1 MSMRGDIMA
10 KKLPKKAKI
19 AVIASLCAVLA
30 IAVACI
36 STYFGLYSSI
46 GKTYDTTRIDLSVMP
61 ENIPDV
67 LKYLY
72 DISIVDEGDNGETY
86 LAHPD
91 SIMMPDSDGNEA
103 LHTFY
108 ALGHGRGEIAVKT
121 SLDYGKTYSERLVN
135 LPESWKYSEETPTV
149 FRLDFCDGSV
159 KYILV
164 SACPKWTGYK
174 QGNGFCVSV
183 WNDGEWSEFERF
195 YGEGQSPHLYPIVA
209 MSSLV
214 RLKENGHFADKWMGF
229 FHDNNFKLYS
239 TVLSF
244 NEDGSMNW
252 STPIEYL
259 ENSVNSSGK
268 SIDQIL
274 KAKAT
279 KACEV
284 LVFRNEQGDGNVLCM
299 ITRSETRLI
308 NSLMAFSYDEGQTWT
323 QLKEVPA
330 ELNGQRHKA
339 VYDGDRLF
347 ITFRSVERNVK
358 FTTGA
363 PKNHFASEGCVAWVG
378 TFEDLENWYYNG
390 TCNSQYR
397 IKIAH
402 TYLDGQSEPEY
413 FANDDTGYCGVTL
426 VDGYI
431 VVTSYGKAI
440 KGSDKTVIFSK
451 RIKLAD
457 IDKLAECFI

>member
-1 MSMRGDIMA
+1 MSARVG
-10 KKLPKKAKI
+10 KRAKI
-19 AVIASLCAVLA
+19 AIISTVCVILVLA
-30 IAVACI
+30 VILTSV
-36 STYFGLYSSI
+36 YFGLYSSI
-46 GKTYDTTRIDLSVMP
+46 AKTYTTERIDLS
-61 ENIPDV
+61 IKPDN
-67 LKYLY
+67 LPCELEYLY
-72 DISIVDEGDNGETY
+72 DLTVVDQGDKGETY

-91 SIMMPDSDGNEA
+91 SIVMKDLEGKDA
-103 LHTFY
+103 LYTFY
-108 ALGHGRGEIAVKT
+108 ALGHGKGEIAVKT
-121 SLDYGKTYSERLVN
+121 SLDCGKTYSERLVN

-149 FRLDFCDGSV
+149 FRLDFVDGSV

-164 SACPKWTGYK
+164 SACPKWVGYK
-174 QGNGFCVSV
+174 QGNGFCVSLYS
-183 WNDGEWSEFERF
+183 DGDWSEFERF
-195 YGEGQSPHLYPIVA
+195 YGEGDNPHLYPIVA

-214 RLKENGHFADKWMGF
+214 RLKENGKFVDKWMGF

-244 NEDGSMNW
+244 VDGKMCW
-252 STPIEYL
+252 SKPVEYL
-259 ENSVNSSGK
+259 QNSYNQKGE
-268 SIDQIL
+268 SINQTL

-284 LVFRNEQGDGNVLCM
+284 LVVRSEHGNGDVLCM

-308 NSLMAFSYDEGQTWT
+308 NSLMAFSYDEGKTWSE
-323 QLKEVPA
+323 LKELPS

-378 TFEDLENWYYNG
+378 TFEELENWYYNG
-390 TCNSQYR
+390 VCNSQYR
-397 IKIAH
+397 IKLAH

-413 FANDDTGYCGVTL
+413 FANDDTGYCGVSV

-431 VVTSYGKAI
+431 VVTSYGKVL
-440 KGSDKTVIFSK
+440 KDSDKTVIFSK
-451 RIKLAD
+451 RLKLTD
-457 IDKLAECFI
+457 IDKLAECII

>member
-1 MSMRGDIMA
+1 MRARVG
-10 KKLPKKAKI
+10 KRAKI
-19 AVIASLCAVLA
+19 AIISTVCVIMVLA
-30 IAVACI
+30 VILTSV
-36 STYFGLYSSI
+36 YFGLYSSA
-46 GKTYDTTRIDLSVMP
+46 GKTYTTTRIDLSIKP
-61 ENIPDV
+61 NNLPCE
-67 LKYLY
+67 LEYLY
-72 DISIVDEGDNGETY
+72 DFTVVDHGDKGETY

-91 SIMMPDSDGNEA
+91 SIMMEDAEGNDA
-103 LHTFY
+103 LCTFY
-108 ALGHGRGEIAVKT
+108 ALGHGKGEIAVKT
-121 SLDYGKTYSERLVN
+121 SLDCGKTYSERLDN

-149 FRLDFCDGSV
+149 FRLDFVDGSV

-164 SACPKWTGYK
+164 SACPKWVGYK
-174 QGNGFCVSV
+174 QGNGFCVSLYS
-183 WNDGEWSEFERF
+183 DGVWSEFERF
-195 YGEGQSPHLYPIVA
+195 YGEGDNPYLYPIVA

-214 RLKENGHFADKWMGF
+214 RLKENGKFVDRWMGF

-244 NEDGSMNW
+244 DGGKMCW
-252 STPIEYL
+252 SKPVEYL
-259 ENSVNSSGK
+259 QNSYNQKGK
-268 SIDQIL
+268 SINQTL

-284 LVFRNEQGDGNVLCM
+284 LVVRSEQGNGDVLCM

-308 NSLMAFSYDEGQTWT
+308 NSLMAFSYDEGKTWSE
-323 QLKEVPA
+323 LKELPS

-363 PKNHFASEGCVAWVG
+363 PQNHFVSEGCVAWVG

-390 TCNSQYR
+390 VCNSQYR
-397 IKIAH
+397 IKLAH
-402 TYLDGQSEPEY
+402 TYLDGQFEPEY
-413 FANDDTGYCGVTL
+413 FANDDTGYCGVTI

-431 VVTSYGKAI
+431 VVTSYGKVL
-440 KGSDKTVIFSK
+440 KNSDKTVIFSK
-451 RIKLAD
+451 RLKLAD
-457 IDKLAECFI
+457 IDKLANIIE